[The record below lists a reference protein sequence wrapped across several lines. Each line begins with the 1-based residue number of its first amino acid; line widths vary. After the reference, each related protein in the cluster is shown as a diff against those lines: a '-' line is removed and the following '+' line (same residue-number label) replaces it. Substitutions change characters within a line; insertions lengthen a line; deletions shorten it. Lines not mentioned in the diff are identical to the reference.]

1 MIKFNII
8 NSLQFILIPLVF
20 FLVPLICHHMLKYI
34 CHTWKPQSIRCLR
47 NPIWHI
53 FICTKDRNTN
63 LLSTDDYTHLWCIE
77 VLGALDGFI
86 LSKEQTIDHFVTLAI
101 YWWFPSMEF
110 DVVQTMLTLVI
121 SLVVSFHA
129 VLYYPTLCNR
139 TMLSCHLIVA

>member
-1 MIKFNII
+1 MIKFSII

-34 CHTWKPQSIRCLR
+34 RHTWKPQSIRCLR

-77 VLGALDGFI
+77 VLGALDGCI
-86 LSKEQTIDHFVTLAI
+86 LSKEQTIDHFMTLAI
-101 YWWFPSMEF
+101 
-110 DVVQTMLTLVI
+110 L
-121 SLVVSFHA
+121 LVVSFNGVRCSTNYVDLGDFTGGFLPRSV
-129 VLYYPTLCNR
+129 VL
-139 TMLSCHLIVA
+139 S